1 MNKRKLYVFN
11 PEHDLALANGDE
23 NFDAPRSARAFGKD
37 AACLPLWYAEK
48 NSVILT
54 HSLNEKW
61 LHDMQTIFPQLAD
74 VSLDSQPDFSAIDE
88 VHPWGFN
95 PALCKF
101 LLMQGVDSLFLP
113 NKKKMANIRLLS
125 HRKTAIEALQFL
137 HDDNTLTAFLPSLPK
152 LLSSDEVGSFAL
164 QHEEVVFK
172 APWSGS
178 GKGLCWTTGKV
189 SDNILG
195 WCKNIA
201 EKQGCVIGEQVYDK
215 VQDFALEFKCFDGMV
230 AFSGYS
236 LFETESHGV
245 YKSNDL
251 MTDDAIFQ
259 KIISFIN
266 QDFFLK
272 IKNRL
277 SDFIEKHIAPFYS
290 GYLGI
295 DMFVYQQNNTYLL
308 YPCVEINLRMTM
320 GLVARLLYDKFVFQE
335 AKGKFHVDYFSSS
348 EELWADHCERQKMM
362 PLQVEKGRIK
372 QGYLSLSSIEK
383 GMKYRVRVEI

>member
-1 MNKRKLYVFN
+1 
-11 PEHDLALANGDE
+11 
-23 NFDAPRSARAFGKD
+23 
-37 AACLPLWYAEK
+37 
-48 NSVILT
+48 
-54 HSLNEKW
+54 
-61 LHDMQTIFPQLAD
+61 
-74 VSLDSQPDFSAIDE
+74 
-88 VHPWGFN
+88 
-95 PALCKF
+95 
-101 LLMQGVDSLFLP
+101 
-113 NKKKMANIRLLS
+113 
-125 HRKTAIEALQFL
+125 L

-178 GKGLCWTTGKV
+178 GKGLCWTTGQV
-189 SDNILG
+189 SDNMLG

-251 MTDDAIFQ
+251 KTDDAIFQ

-308 YPCVEINLRMTM
+308 HPCVEINLRMTM

-348 EELWADHCERQKMM
+348 EELWADHCEREKMM
-362 PLQVEKGRIK
+362 PLQVENGRIK

-383 GMKYRVRVEI
+383 GMKYRVRVEII